1 MTEAQIVDTVG
12 EAIEVYG
19 ESKQIVKAIEEMAE
33 LTHAL
38 CRYLTDDLENH
49 EDEVTEELADVIVM
63 VMQLL
68 IVFDGETV
76 KAMIEQKVERLRARL
91 DGIPTEGR

>member
-1 MTEAQIVDTVG
+1 MTEAQIVDTVA

-38 CRYLTDDLENH
+38 CRYLTDDLQNH

-68 IVFDGETV
+68 IIFDGETV

>member
-38 CRYLTDDLENH
+38 CRYLTDDLQNH